1 MVTVEVEIFFLGVL
15 GVLGFRG
22 SGVPGES
29 GKLRIGMI
37 IGGLYLWHARTGR
50 AKGRIFILHHLHEL

>member
-15 GVLGFRG
+15 GVLGFWG
-22 SGVPGES
+22 SGGVPGES

-50 AKGRIFILHHLHEL
+50 AK